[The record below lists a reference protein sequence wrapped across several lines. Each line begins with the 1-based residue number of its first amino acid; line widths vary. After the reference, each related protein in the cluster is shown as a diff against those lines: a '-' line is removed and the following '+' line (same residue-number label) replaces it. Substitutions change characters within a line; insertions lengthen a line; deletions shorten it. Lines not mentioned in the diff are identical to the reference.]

1 MCARAR
7 ECVRFIRCFGRVC
20 VCVCVCVCV
29 KDYTL
34 IIDCPLSTE
43 HKVLT
48 KWPDTISYGPLDKAV
63 HCFMQFEVSSLQFV

>member
-1 MCARAR
+1 MCACAR
-7 ECVRFIRCFGRVC
+7 ECVRFIRCFGR
-20 VCVCVCVCV
+20 VCVCVCV

-48 KWPDTISYGPLDKAV
+48 KWPDIISYGPLDKAV
-63 HCFMQFEVSSLQFV
+63 LCFMQFEVSSLQFV